1 MRSSMTNWMQQ
12 RDRIWS
18 CMSVAPLFILSSTI
32 DVRVPLGAKPVLA
45 PILFPI
51 KRLYNGLP
59 GRMPFAAFLA
69 RWRRMDVPV
78 EDAAQT
84 GPSS

>member
-1 MRSSMTNWMQQ
+1 
-12 RDRIWS
+12 
-18 CMSVAPLFILSSTI
+18 MSYRLI
-32 DVRVPLGAKPVLA
+32 VRVPLGAKPALA

-59 GRMPFAAFLA
+59 GRMPFAVFLA
-69 RWRRMDVPV
+69 RWRRTDVPV